1 VLNHHL
7 GLAQA
12 QRIPRDRDRLIVSR
26 SQEITMREWCAHAR
40 AILQKRFN
48 QPVRDFATVGDAFQ
62 KPDAVSC
69 IAPDYGVMLPEDWLS
84 DITAIR
90 SQLDAGLLAF
100 WGNRVGDACEAVV
113 IEGTSQ
119 FDIIRFMETIGN
131 EADLRNDDIID
142 TLTDLH
148 RRYTINIFAAD
159 WDAVSLE
166 VKNIPGDIR
175 ALAQEMYAF
184 CPDCVDQGAGSLDKL
199 VKWYADS
206 IRVFRTLF
214 IMLWWD

>member
-1 VLNHHL
+1 
-7 GLAQA
+7 
-12 QRIPRDRDRLIVSR
+12 
-26 SQEITMREWCAHAR
+26 MREWRAHAR
-40 AILQKRFN
+40 AVLQREFN
-48 QPVRDFATVGDAFQ
+48 QPVRDWATVGDAFQ

-69 IAPDYGVMLPEDWLS
+69 LDPTYGVMLPEDWLS
-84 DITAIR
+84 DINAVR

-100 WGNRVGDACEAVV
+100 WGHRVGDVCEAVV

-131 EADLRNDDIID
+131 EANLSNDDIINK
-142 TLTDLH
+142 LTDLH

-159 WDAVSLE
+159 WDTVSLE
-166 VKNIPGDIR
+166 VQNIPGDVR
-175 ALAQEMYAF
+175 ALAQEMYAL

-199 VKWYADS
+199 VTRYADS
-206 IRVFRTLF
+206 IRVFGTLF